1 MRNFKKI
8 LPRILLILVFLCIFN
23 MGIRYT
29 YESVRNTM
37 VYTRNDLRDTK
48 GEIETLV
55 LGTSLTHWG
64 IDSNVLGET
73 IGSEAFNLSTSA
85 QPLSGSYYLLKDQ
98 ARVNPIKRVFLG
110 IHVPA
115 LVNDTNTEGI
125 EIREG
130 IFDRMLS
137 PVVKAEYLFKTAA
150 PNEYERYLF
159 YAARVEN
166 VLNERVAKRNLD
178 YKKTEDFKNNIGPEE
193 QMDYVYLGNGNENTM
208 AEYDGS
214 FDDEELGED
223 ATWERSKVL
232 PVNEEYMQKI
242 ADFCKKEGIEL
253 NIVVTPMTWEFT
265 KLMGDLENFHEYL
278 QDFCDEN
285 GAQLF
290 DFHEYENVFE
300 IFTNEDYQDKKHFNA
315 KGAEKFAQ
323 LLGEWYLEE
332 EE

>member
-193 QMDYVYLGNGNENTM
+193 QMATQFVQAFIDVLQRFLNT
-208 AEYDGS
+208 
-214 FDDEELGED
+214 F
-223 ATWERSKVL
+223 
-232 PVNEEYMQKI
+232 
-242 ADFCKKEGIEL
+242 
-253 NIVVTPMTWEFT
+253 
-265 KLMGDLENFHEYL
+265 
-278 QDFCDEN
+278 
-285 GAQLF
+285 
-290 DFHEYENVFE
+290 
-300 IFTNEDYQDKKHFNA
+300 
-315 KGAEKFAQ
+315 
-323 LLGEWYLEE
+323 
-332 EE
+332 